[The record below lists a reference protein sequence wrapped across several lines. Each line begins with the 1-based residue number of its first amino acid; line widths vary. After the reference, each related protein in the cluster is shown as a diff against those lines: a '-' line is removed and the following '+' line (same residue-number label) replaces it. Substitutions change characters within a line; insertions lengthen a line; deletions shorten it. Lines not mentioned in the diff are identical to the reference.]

1 MSSQLR
7 LSCTLAALALG
18 IGSWSGSALAQQAVP
33 TGAEDAPASAAA
45 ARSAPKTAA
54 AEQAQIEQTLAKM
67 TRRSTEGLKV
77 TTRPDGSRMMNLDGQ
92 FMSVAI
98 ATPTQD
104 GGYEVSCDTGKSA
117 VEHAKH
123 AHDVATG
130 KAPKTLKRATQP
142 QQPVL
147 EEK

>member
-7 LSCTLAALALG
+7 FSRTLVALALG
-18 IGSWSGSALAQQAVP
+18 IGSLSGTALAQQALP
-33 TGAEDAPASAAA
+33 TGAEDAAASAAA
-45 ARSAPKTAA
+45 ARSASKAA
-54 AEQAQIEQTLAKM
+54 ATEQAQIEQTLAKM
-67 TRRSTEGLKV
+67 TSRSTEGLKV
-77 TTRPDGSRMMNLDGQ
+77 TQRPDGSRMMNLDGQ

-98 ATPTQD
+98 ATPTKD
-104 GGYEVSCDTGKSA
+104 GGYDVSCDTGKAA

-130 KAPKTLKRATQP
+130 KAPKMLTRATKPQP
-142 QQPVL
+142 AL

>member
-7 LSCTLAALALG
+7 FSRTLAALALG
-18 IGSWSGSALAQQAVP
+18 IGSISGTALAQQALP

-45 ARSAPKTAA
+45 ARSAAKVGAT
-54 AEQAQIEQTLAKM
+54 EQAQIERTLAKM
-67 TRRSTEGLKV
+67 TSRSTEGLKV
-77 TTRPDGSRMMNLDGQ
+77 TQRPDGSRMMNLDGQ

-98 ATPTQD
+98 ATPTKD
-104 GGYEVSCDTGKSA
+104 GGFEVSCDTGKSA

-130 KAPKTLKRATQP
+130 KAPKTLTRAAKPQP
-142 QQPVL
+142 AL

>member
-1 MSSQLR
+1 MSSQPR
-7 LSCTLAALALG
+7 FSRTLMALALG
-18 IGSWSGSALAQQAVP
+18 IGSISGTALAQQALP

-45 ARSAPKTAA
+45 ARSAAKADTTS
-54 AEQAQIEQTLAKM
+54 QAQVEKTLAKM

-77 TTRPDGSRMMNLDGQ
+77 SQRPDGSRVMNLDGQ

-98 ATPTQD
+98 ATPTKD
-104 GGYEVSCDTGKSA
+104 GGYEVSCDTGKAA

-130 KAPKTLKRATQP
+130 KAPKTLTQP
-142 QQPVL
+142 AKQQPAL